1 MNKKRNFKNWFSF
14 CWGNLYILYFAIG
27 LIAQIVE
34 IVKFEDIAE
43 GMTETAMEGRFG
55 VMSPEYLMCCM
66 GVILPLAIMA
76 TVAYKGMYQ
85 HWMDWTHDRT
95 R

>member
-1 MNKKRNFKNWFSF
+1 MKEKTFKNWFNF
-14 CWGNLYILYFAIG
+14 CWGNWYILIFLFG
-27 LIAQIVE
+27 LIAQIIE

-66 GVILPLAIMA
+66 GVILPIVIMSV
-76 TVAYKGMYQ
+76 VAYKGFYQ
-85 HWMDWTHDRT
+85 HWNDWIHGRT